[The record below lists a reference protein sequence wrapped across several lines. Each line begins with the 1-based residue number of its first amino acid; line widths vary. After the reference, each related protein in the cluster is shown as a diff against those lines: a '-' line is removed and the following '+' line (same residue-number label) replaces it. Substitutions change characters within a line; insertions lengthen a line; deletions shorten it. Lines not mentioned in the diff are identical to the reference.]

1 MRLISSIISQEKK
14 ENNRFFLRFPGLTGK
29 NFPLRLFTNRAR
41 SAIIHPLK
49 RACASGSMDRA
60 SDSGSEGWGFESLL
74 AYQKSAAPWGGAFL
88 VHLKGLE
95 KGVKKTCRWHV
106 FSPRE
111 SPSPISDA
119 SHQGCGWNRSHFGE
133 RYPSGYLAFLVHL
146 KGLEKGVKK
155 TCRWHVFS
163 PRESPSPISD
173 ASHQGCGWNRSHS
186 TGRFRRLAKDPL
198 NGTGSVPY
206 ERSGGAVQ
214 LTGHGMKPPLRGTMC
229 FNRPPQGSH
238 F

>member
-14 ENNRFFLRFPGLTGK
+14 ENNRFFLRFPGRTGK

-74 AYQKSAAPWGGAFL
+74 AYQKSAAPRGGAFL
-88 VHLKGLE
+88 VCRKGLE

-119 SHQGCGWNRSHFGE
+119 SRPGMWM
-133 RYPSGYLAFLVHL
+133 
-146 KGLEKGVKK
+146 
-155 TCRWHVFS
+155 
-163 PRESPSPISD
+163 ESEPFDRPIP
-173 ASHQGCGWNRSHS
+173 QIGQ
-186 TGRFRRLAKDPL
+186 
-198 NGTGSVPY
+198 GSVEWYGVRPLR
-206 ERSGGAVQ
+206 EVRGAVC

-238 F
+238 FYIFPRNASRRSRAVWSWGSL

>member
-74 AYQKSAAPWGGAFL
+74 AYQKSAAPRGGAFL

-95 KGVKKTCRWHV
+95 KGVKKHAGGM
-106 FSPRE
+106 F
-111 SPSPISDA
+111 
-119 SHQGCGWNRSHFGE
+119 
-133 RYPSGYLAFLVHL
+133 LARGRVPLRFQTHPV
-146 KGLEKGVKK
+146 
-155 TCRWHVFS
+155 
-163 PRESPSPISD
+163 
-173 ASHQGCGWNRSHS
+173 QGCGWNRSHS
-186 TGRFRRLAKDPL
+186 TGRFRRLAKGPL
-198 NGTGSVPY
+198 NDTGSVPY
-206 ERSGGAVQ
+206 ERSGGAAQ

-238 F
+238 FYNFPRNASRRSRAVWSWGSL

>member
-74 AYQKSAAPWGGAFL
+74 AYQKSAAPRGGAFL
-88 VHLKGLE
+88 VRQKGLE

-119 SHQGCGWNRSHFGE
+119 SRPGMWMESEPFDRPIPQIGQRSFERCGVRH
-133 RYPSGYLAFLVHL
+133 A
-146 KGLEKGVKK
+146 
-155 TCRWHVFS
+155 
-163 PRESPSPISD
+163 
-173 ASHQGCGWNRSHS
+173 CG
-186 TGRFRRLAKDPL
+186 GRCAAIVPL
-198 NGTGSVPY
+198 Q
-206 ERSGGAVQ
+206 A
-214 LTGHGMKPPLRGTMC
+214 LL
-229 FNRPPQGSH
+229 
-238 F
+238 

>member
-74 AYQKSAAPWGGAFL
+74 AYQKSAAPRGGAFL
-88 VHLKGLE
+88 V
-95 KGVKKTCRWHV
+95 R
-106 FSPRE
+106 
-111 SPSPISDA
+111 
-119 SHQGCGWNRSHFGE
+119 Q
-133 RYPSGYLAFLVHL
+133 

-186 TGRFRRLAKDPL
+186 TGRFRRLAKGPL

-229 FNRPPQGSH
+229 CNRPPQGSH
-238 F
+238 FYIFPRNASRRSRAVWSWGSL

>member
-14 ENNRFFLRFPGLTGK
+14 ENNRFFLRFPVLTGK

-74 AYQKSAAPWGGAFL
+74 AYQKSAALRGGAFLVHLKGLEKGVKKTCRWHVFSPRESPSPISDASRPGMWMESEPFRCEVSIWIPRLL

-119 SHQGCGWNRSHFGE
+119 SHQGCGWNRSHFGVGLLQN
-133 RYPSGYLAFLVHL
+133 SFLQQPL
-146 KGLEKGVKK
+146 
-155 TCRWHVFS
+155 FYNF
-163 PRESPSPISD
+163 PRN
-173 ASHQGCGWNRSHS
+173 ASRRSRAVWS
-186 TGRFRRLAKDPL
+186 W
-198 NGTGSVPY
+198 GS
-206 ERSGGAVQ
+206 
-214 LTGHGMKPPLRGTMC
+214 L
-229 FNRPPQGSH
+229 
-238 F
+238 

>member
-14 ENNRFFLRFPGLTGK
+14 ENNRFFLRFPVLTGK

-74 AYQKSAAPWGGAFL
+74 AYQKSAAPRGGAFL

-119 SHQGCGWNRSHFGE
+119 SRPGMWMESEPFRCGAVAKFFFCSSPSFIIFPETPPDGPERFGVGGHCNSRTGGCGPRRRS
-133 RYPSGYLAFLVHL
+133 
-146 KGLEKGVKK
+146 
-155 TCRWHVFS
+155 
-163 PRESPSPISD
+163 
-173 ASHQGCGWNRSHS
+173 RSR
-186 TGRFRRLAKDPL
+186 GRRPGR
-198 NGTGSVPY
+198 
-206 ERSGGAVQ
+206 
-214 LTGHGMKPPLRGTMC
+214 LRG
-229 FNRPPQGSH
+229 
-238 F
+238 

>member
-1 MRLISSIISQEKK
+1 MAQWIEHRIPVPRVGGSSPFWRTKK
-14 ENNRFFLRFPGLTGK
+14 ALPHR
-29 NFPLRLFTNRAR
+29 
-41 SAIIHPLK
+41 
-49 RACASGSMDRA
+49 
-60 SDSGSEGWGFESLL
+60 
-74 AYQKSAAPWGGAFL
+74 GGAFLVCQKRLEKGVKKTCRWHVFSPRESPSPISDASRPGMWMESEPFRCEVSIWIPRLL

-111 SPSPISDA
+111 SPSPISD
-119 SHQGCGWNRSHFGE
+119 
-133 RYPSGYLAFLVHL
+133 
-146 KGLEKGVKK
+146 
-155 TCRWHVFS
+155 T
-163 PRESPSPISD
+163 
-173 ASHQGCGWNRSHS
+173 SHQGCGWNRSHS
-186 TGRFRRLAKDPL
+186 TGRFRRLAKGPL
-198 NGTGSVPY
+198 NGTGSVPC